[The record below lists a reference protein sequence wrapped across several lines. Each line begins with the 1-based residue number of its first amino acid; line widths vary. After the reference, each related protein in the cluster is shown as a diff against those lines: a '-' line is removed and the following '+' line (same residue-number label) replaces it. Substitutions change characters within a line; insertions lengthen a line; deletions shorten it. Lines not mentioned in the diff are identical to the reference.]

1 MKLLRSA
8 DYKRMPWKN
17 GGGET
22 VEIIVSPEHAGFDT
36 FDWRISMAHVATSGP
51 FSSFPQ
57 IDRNLTVIAGEGIV
71 LAFDGG
77 DTIRLDQ
84 RSAPLDFPGDVAVE
98 GILID
103 GPIEDLNVMTRRGK
117 MCQRVFRH
125 ALTSTPANLSWHGD
139 VCVLVNLGEHAS
151 VAASGASHTL
161 GLKDALI
168 LDAEDARE
176 FTASSTT
183 GADLMLIEIALS
195 EFSSPATDSML

>member
-1 MKLLRSA
+1 MKVLRSA

-36 FDWRISMAHVATSGP
+36 FDWRISMAHVAMSGP

-57 IDRNLTVIAGEGIV
+57 IDRNLTVIAGKGIA
-71 LAFDGG
+71 LAFDRG
-77 DTIRLDQ
+77 DTIQLDQ
-84 RSAPLDFPGDVAVE
+84 YSAPLDFPGDVAVE
-98 GILID
+98 GILTD

-117 MCQRVFRH
+117 MRQRVLRH
-125 ALTSTPANLSWHGD
+125 GVTSTPANLSWQGD
-139 VCVLVNLGEHAS
+139 VGVLVNLGQQAS
-151 VAASGASHTL
+151 VTIDGASHTL

-168 LDAEDARE
+168 LGADDARE

-183 GADLMLIEIALS
+183 GADVMVIEISA
-195 EFSSPATDSML
+195 A